1 MISLFREAT
10 KSSPEIDFNA
20 DTGLLK
26 LSGQSY
32 PENAFK
38 FYEEVFEWLNDYF
51 EFVDGNTVMDINLV
65 YINTSSTKC
74 IMDIMYKVEE
84 VVKSGKIVAINWYY
98 NNRNRNIYEC
108 GEELKEDMDINFN
121 LIKVE

>member
-98 NNRNRNIYEC
+98 NSRNRNIYEC

>member
-20 DTGLLK
+20 EKGLLK

-38 FYEEVFEWLNDYF
+38 FYEEVFEWLNNYF
-51 EFVDGNTVMDINLV
+51 ESADCNTVIDINLV

-84 VVKSGKIVAINWYY
+84 VVKNGKIVTINWYY
-98 NNRNRNIYEC
+98 NSRNRNIYEC